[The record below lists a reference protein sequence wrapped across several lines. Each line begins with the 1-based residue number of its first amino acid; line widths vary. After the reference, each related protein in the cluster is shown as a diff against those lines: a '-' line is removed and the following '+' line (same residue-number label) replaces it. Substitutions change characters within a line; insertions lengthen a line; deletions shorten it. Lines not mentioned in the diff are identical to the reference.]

1 MEQRKYVLFAFSG
14 DPLCFGHALLNV
26 LDLHE
31 KGYDTMLIIEGAATR
46 LLSSFEEGT
55 NQFSEQFFSC
65 IEHGLI
71 SGVCSA
77 CSYAMKTRE
86 IAKRMKLTLLADMHG
101 HPGMEE
107 YIEAGYNII
116 TI

>member
-1 MEQRKYVLFAFSG
+1 
-14 DPLCFGHALLNV
+14 
-26 LDLHE
+26 
-31 KGYDTMLIIEGAATR
+31 
-46 LLSSFEEGT
+46 
-55 NQFSEQFFSC
+55 
-65 IEHGLI
+65 
-71 SGVCSA
+71 
-77 CSYAMKTRE
+77 MKTRE